1 MALRYVGEEPGLRYI
16 GEEETPSKIAEE
28 FIEEGKATAKTFW
41 DTWQRE
47 AYEGAQRIKEAV
59 TKPSLS
65 SPLKLIGGL
74 VQGLFSPLTALTEA
88 GIKRPVAGITG
99 SETAGEIAKLA
110 GDFLLPGALAGR
122 LRYVSKLDDAV
133 KLARREAKLIDK
145 ADEVVGAVEKEASR
159 LSDDAVKALT
169 EETPK
174 LADDVAKEGVKVA
187 DEVGK
192 PEPTLGVVKEIIDEA
207 KRLDP
212 SKFRYPENRV
222 VKDVVRL
229 LEEGEI
235 APSSVKEILSKYNI
249 SPEEFALEVHRKAS
263 ESGRTLQQFSILA
276 KHLRRAFEEEKE
288 ALEVFDDVVKR
299 ADEDL
304 MGFER
309 YADLA
314 IRTFQNLENKRRAF
328 LVSQLA
334 TAMRNAW
341 SQVGRLTVS
350 AFDEALSGVIEGGI
364 KRDPERMKLGFEK
377 ALNIAGAFISRLSPR
392 GRARLE
398 RILDSKNAVI
408 EKARLISTPVHEVGL
423 GDRMAEVANTFN
435 RLQEVFFRKI
445 AFEAKLKS
453 LLKERG
459 LDYRSVKP
467 EQIPEDLIKEAVD
480 YALEMT
486 FSATPKATAFRDFI
500 RFWQKTPLSTINPFP
515 RFAFYNAPKFLFEH
529 SPLGYVELLNP
540 KVLKALAKGN
550 PEQFAKIASKAT
562 LGNLFLLSA
571 IHLRNSEYAGDKWYE
586 IKVGKKTVDMRPFA
600 PFSVYLLLAEMIKNP
615 DNVTPS
621 DVAQAIIG
629 LNRIGG
635 TGLAIADAV
644 RNKDV
649 VGAYNVLKRIAG
661 EYMGSFTVPLRTVK
675 DVVAQ
680 FDEEERIIR
689 DRREHPLIGPSLVN
703 IPFLSRALPRAYSPL
718 KGGELK
724 TEAPL
729 LRQLTGLSPRE
740 KTIVESEA
748 SRLGLG
754 YQGSKTGVPEL
765 DRAVN
770 RHMGEMVEALLPEV
784 IRSPEYQSLSREEK
798 RVVLEEILSEI
809 RRMAR
814 EKAVE
819 ELRRTSP
826 EVLERYGLKKLK
838 RSYRKLLEGGMR

>member
-1 MALRYVGEEPGLRYI
+1 MALRYVGEEPKLRYL
-16 GEEETPSKIAEE
+16 GEAEAPSNIAEE
-28 FIEEGKATAKTFW
+28 FLEEGKATAKTFW
-41 DTWQRE
+41 ETWQKE
-47 AYEGAQRIKEAV
+47 AYEGGQKIKEAV

-88 GIKRPVAGITG
+88 SIKRPVAGITG

-110 GDFLLPGALAGR
+110 GEILLPGSVAGK
-122 LRYVSKLDDAV
+122 LRYVSK
-133 KLARREAKLIDK
+133 I
-145 ADEVVGAVEKEASR
+145 
-159 LSDDAVKALT
+159 
-169 EETPK
+169 
-174 LADDVAKEGVKVA
+174 DDVAKVAQKEAKALGKADEGIKVA
-187 DEVGK
+187 EEEAPEVIDDVTKTLVNEVPGVAEDLTK
-192 PEPTLGVVKEIIDEA
+192 PEASLEVVKEIIDEA
-207 KRLDP
+207 KKIDH

-249 SPEEFALEVHRKAS
+249 SPKEFALEVHRKAS
-263 ESGRTLQQFSILA
+263 ESGRTLQQFSVLA
-276 KHLRRAFEEEKE
+276 KHLKKAFEDEKE
-288 ALEVFDDVVKR
+288 ALEVFDDVVRK

-304 MGFER
+304 IGFER

-314 IRTFQNLENKRRAF
+314 IRTFQKIENKRRAF

-341 SQVGRLTVS
+341 SQVGRLAVS
-350 AFDEALSGVIEGGI
+350 AFDEALSGLIEGGI
-364 KRDPERMKLGFEK
+364 KRDPERIKLGFEK
-377 ALNIAGAFISRLSPR
+377 ALNIAGAFISRLSPK

-408 EKARLISTPVHEVGL
+408 QKARLISTPVHEVGL
-423 GDRMAEVANTFN
+423 GDRMAEVVNTFN

-459 LDYRSVKP
+459 IDYRTVDP
-467 EQIPEDLIKEAVD
+467 EDIPEDLIKEAVD

-529 SPLGYVELLNP
+529 SPLGYIELLNP
-540 KVLKALAKGN
+540 KVIKTLARGN
-550 PEQFAKIASKAT
+550 PEKFAKIASKAT

-586 IKVGKKTVDMRPFA
+586 IKVGNKTVDMRPFA

-615 DNVTPS
+615 ENITPS

-644 RNKDV
+644 RNKDA

-661 EYMGSFTVPLRTVK
+661 EYAGSFTVPLRTIK

-680 FDEEERIIR
+680 FSEEERIIR
-689 DRREHPLIGPSLVN
+689 DRREYPLIGPSLVN
-703 IPFLSRALPRAYSPL
+703 IPFLSRVLPRAYSPL
-718 KGGELK
+718 KGGEIK

-729 LRQLTGLSPRE
+729 LRQLTGLGLRE
-740 KTIVESEA
+740 KTPVESEV

-754 YQGSKTGVPEL
+754 YQGSRTGVPEF
-765 DRAVN
+765 DRTVN
-770 RHMGEMVEALLPEV
+770 RYMGELVEMILPE
-784 IRSPEYQSLSREEK
+784 ILRSPEYQKLSREEK
-798 RVVLEEILSEI
+798 RVVLEEILGEI

-814 EKAVE
+814 ERAVE
-819 ELRRTSP
+819 DLKRTNP
-826 EVLERYGLKKLK
+826 EVLEKYGLKKLR
-838 RSYRKLLEGGMR
+838 RSYRKLLEGGVR